1 VDAPLA
7 VMAGGAFLLPGVAM
21 VQHVKRIGIVQQGKL
36 MGALYFLLGI
46 VAAVCMWAVTAAM
59 PSLAMSRGFG
69 MGMGVGF
76 LVIAPLIYGVIGFL
90 AGMLVAWL
98 YNICASV
105 VGGME
110 LELE

>member
-1 VDAPLA
+1 
-7 VMAGGAFLLPGVAM
+7 MT
-21 VQHVKRIGIVQQGKL
+21 QIKRIGIVQQGKL

-46 VAAVCMWAVTAAM
+46 VGVICLWAFSSMM
-59 PSLAMSRGFG
+59 PSMGRSIG
-69 MGMGVGF
+69 MGMGMGF
-76 LVIAPLIYGVIGFL
+76 LIVGPFIYGAIGFL

-105 VGGME
+105 VGGIE